1 MAGIFPYEAAIA
13 RLVEA
18 MLAEQNDGSAVQRAK
33 YVTLGA
39 QPANGDNEL
48 VNLPSAAT

>member
-1 MAGIFPYEAAIA
+1 MAGIFPDEAAIV
-13 RLVEA
+13 RLVRA
-18 MLAEQNDGSAVQRAK
+18 MLAEQNEGSDVQRAK